1 MAGREGGGGVVGE
14 SHGNSEEEQTTS
26 YGRPD
31 TNGIGPTT
39 ILIMFRHYF
48 FVLYMW
54 ISIFCIYHPCIFVSS
69 FLASRMPGMKL
80 IIILC
85 T

>member
-1 MAGREGGGGVVGE
+1 MAGREGGGGDVGE

-26 YGRPD
+26 YGRTD

-39 ILIMFRHYF
+39 VLIMFRHYF
-48 FVLYMW
+48 DCFIHVDKYILY
-54 ISIFCIYHPCIFVSS
+54 HLCIFVSS

-80 IIILC
+80 IIILF